1 MSGDPN
7 TKGEASADEDD
18 EDEEDHATVVLDLNK
33 LKEEMEK
40 KNDLSSAAEDLEFAV
55 GPEDGEEKASESGVP
70 SFKVIMFEF
79 GKPLFEASQDKM
91 PSGFEYMIS
100 KDVKDLS
107 AKLKSTDF
115 QVVMFFYNGDP
126 KAVNT
131 LCAQV
136 KSKFPKTKTIIVAQN
151 LSPDKVKMHQNSAS
165 GANEYITL
173 PLEEDKVRSTLEKI
187 YKDHN

>member
-7 TKGEASADEDD
+7 TKGEASELDDD
-18 EDEEDHATVVLDLNK
+18 EDEEDNATVVLDLNK

-55 GPEDGEEKASESGVP
+55 GPEDTSEESNSGVP

-79 GKPLFEASQDKM
+79 GKPLFETNQDKM
-91 PSGFEYMIS
+91 PSGFEYTIS

-107 AKLKSTDF
+107 AKLKSSDF

-126 KAVNT
+126 KAVNS
-131 LCAQV
+131 LCSQV

-151 LSPDKVKMHQNSAS
+151 LSSDKVKIHQNSPS

-173 PLEEDKVRSTLEKI
+173 PLEQDKVKETLEKI
-187 YKDHN
+187 YKDHH